1 MDILSVEN
9 ITIRFSTR
17 EGIGTAVD
25 GVSFSLGENE
35 TLGLVGES
43 GCGKTVTAL
52 SILRLVQE
60 PPGEIASGRIM
71 FEGRDLLS
79 LPTEEL
85 RHIRGNKIAMIF
97 QEPMTALNPVFTI
110 GDQIGE
116 VYQLHRNATKKQA
129 RENAIDMLGQVG
141 IPDPDKRV
149 DDYPHQ
155 LSGGMRQR
163 AMIAMALACN
173 PRVLIADEPT
183 TALDVTVQAQILDLM
198 EELKNKF
205 KMSIILITHDLG
217 VVAQHVQRVAVMYAG
232 KIVETGP
239 VEKIFEKPG
248 HPYTLGLMASIPG
261 LAGGQHAD
269 MLNEIPGIV
278 PALHESVPGCSF
290 HPRCEFVMDICRKN
304 EPAFHDLKGGHA
316 SACHLHAENT
326 QKQHLL
332 AR

>member
-1 MDILSVEN
+1 MDILSVEEL
-9 ITIRFSTR
+9 TVRFSTR
-17 EGIGTAVD
+17 EGVGTAVD

-71 FEGRDLLS
+71 FEGDNLLS
-79 LPTEEL
+79 MPPEEL
-85 RHIRGNKIAMIF
+85 RHIRGNRIAMIF
-97 QEPMTALNPVFTI
+97 QEPMTALNPVFTV

-141 IPDPDKRV
+141 IPDPEKRV

-173 PRVLIADEPT
+173 PSVLIADEPT

-232 KIVETGP
+232 KIVESGP

-261 LAGGQHAD
+261 LAGKHAEK
-269 MLNEIPGIV
+269 LNEIPGIV

-290 HPRCEFVMDICRKN
+290 HPRCPFVMDVCREK
-304 EPAFHDLKGGHA
+304 EPPFHDLKGGHS
-316 SACHLHAENT
+316 SACHLHAQNI